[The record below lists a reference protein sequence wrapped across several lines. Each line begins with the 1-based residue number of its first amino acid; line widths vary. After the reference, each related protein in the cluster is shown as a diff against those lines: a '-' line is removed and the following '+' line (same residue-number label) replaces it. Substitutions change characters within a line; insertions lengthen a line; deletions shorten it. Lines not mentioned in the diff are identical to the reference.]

1 MRALVTAIAVALV
14 LPGTAAAA
22 TTTVMESSSAHFFEP
37 AVAGDSVVADAY
49 RPKEIVDVLVAQPG
63 QKPALLLRVT
73 PPVPHTGA
81 GAHPV
86 ASGNQ
91 VLVRRWTEGGATDI
105 FSGTLPGPLT
115 KIQSCP
121 QDTNLAFQPPPALD
135 GTLAVWSAGDCN
147 RNHVL
152 VRVGGTSK
160 TIDAGGPVIA
170 VAAGGQDV
178 AWLNRQTSG
187 EVSATWFNAEPPTD
201 QPFTADVSFSIPEDS
216 RGRPLGPPEQLDV
229 DGSTVVLAQPLTGTR
244 SPLCPHDLPA
254 EISVATIVPRG
265 VITNQVPELLCSLN
279 QTVKVGGGRIAFVER
294 LGSGLDQLTTSALDG
309 SDARPVALFEPRFF
323 GTSFDFD
330 GSRVA
335 WTDVRC
341 RSSVVLRRDVADT
354 SAPEPATTCPVKVGS
369 PRLSRDGTLHVA
381 VACPNGCQPDGS
393 SSVQGIQIISP
404 HWLHVVGKT
413 RRVTRYAPF
422 VPFSLAPGK
431 RTVVHLPMT
440 ATQRATLRRRG
451 KASVRLKVLLQ
462 DVYLPRV
469 IRTARA
475 G

>member
-37 AVAGDSVVADAY
+37 ALAGDGVVADAY

-63 QKPALLLRVT
+63 QRPALLLRVT

-105 FSGTLPGPLT
+105 FSGTIAGPLT

-121 QDTNLAFQPPPALD
+121 QVANVPFQPPPAID
-135 GTLAVWSAGDCN
+135 GALAVWSAGDCN
-147 RNHVL
+147 ENHI
-152 VRVGGTSK
+152 RVDNGSSSQI
-160 TIDAGGPVIA
+160 IDAGGFVTG
-170 VAAGGQDV
+170 VAAAGRYA
-178 AWLNRQTSG
+178 AWLTNLPGSERLTVYDLQAGQVAYSTPIG
-187 EVSATWFNAEPPTD
+187 PATQVDLASD
-201 QPFTADVSFSIPEDS
+201 GTAV
-216 RGRPLGPPEQLDV
+216 LGHAV
-229 DGSTVVLAQPLTGTR
+229 VGSP
-244 SPLCPHDLPA
+244 SKLCPHAVPAQIDYYTLAEPSAHTLP
-254 EISVATIVPRG
+254 VP
-265 VITNQVPELLCSLN
+265 LCSQN
-279 QTVKVGGGRIAFVER
+279 QNVKIAAGRIAYVER
-294 LGSGLDQLTTSALDG
+294 LGSGLDQLTLANLDG
-309 SDARPVALFEPRFF
+309 SAKLPVALFEPRFF

-330 GSRVA
+330 GSRIA

-341 RSSVVLRRDVADT
+341 RSSVVLRRDAMDT
-354 SAPEPATTCPVKVGS
+354 SAPEPATTCPVRVGS

-393 SSVQGIQIISP
+393 SSLQGIQIISP

-413 RRVTRYAPF
+413 RGVTRYTPF
-422 VPFSLAPGK
+422 VPFSLAPGG
-431 RTVVHLPMT
+431 RTVVHLPLT
-440 ATQRATLRRRG
+440 ASQRATLRRRG

-462 DVYLPRV
+462 DVYLPHV
-469 IRTARA
+469 IRTAR